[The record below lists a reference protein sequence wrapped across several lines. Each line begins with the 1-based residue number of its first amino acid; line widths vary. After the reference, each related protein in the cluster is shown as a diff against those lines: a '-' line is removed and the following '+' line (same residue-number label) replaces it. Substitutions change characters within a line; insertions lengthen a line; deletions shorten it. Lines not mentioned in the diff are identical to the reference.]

1 MINNYIIVIGNADVS
16 LHIHKGLLLINL
28 YGNPQSFILLCA
40 CLHGVVIVCV
50 KVFASYIGSWSHA
63 H

>member
-1 MINNYIIVIGNADVS
+1 MINNYIVICSADIS
-16 LHIHKGLLLINL
+16 IHILKGLLLINL

-40 CLHGVVIVCV
+40 CLYGVVIGCV
-50 KVFASYIGSWSHA
+50 KVFASWIGSWIHA

>member
-1 MINNYIIVIGNADVS
+1 M
-16 LHIHKGLLLINL
+16 HIRKGLLLINL

-40 CLHGVVIVCV
+40 CLYGVVIVYV
-50 KVFASYIGSWSHA
+50 KVFASWIGGWIEA